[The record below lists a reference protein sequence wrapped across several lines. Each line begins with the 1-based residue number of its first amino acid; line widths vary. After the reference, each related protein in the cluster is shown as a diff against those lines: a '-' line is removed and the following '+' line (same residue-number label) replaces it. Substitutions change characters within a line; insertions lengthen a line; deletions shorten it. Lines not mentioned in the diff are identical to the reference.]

1 MKRLGRLL
9 FLGLVG
15 LAARTPSSLGTQGHP
30 VVRVLEGLLLLAG
43 LVLFGLLLYD
53 FGVAS
58 VLANMRLVGW
68 GIVAI
73 VLQELLAYTAN
84 TAGWFTAF
92 PKPRPT
98 VPFPALLAARIT
110 GDAVNYLTPTA
121 TLGGEFVRSRM
132 LRGYASRTSIV
143 ASVVVAKLTQAVG
156 LVAFV
161 ALGTL
166 TVVDYA
172 RLPGAVRGGLL
183 VGLGVFAVALTL
195 FFRLQRCGLFTPV
208 LRLTVGHSRLA
219 WFLSLHH
226 TLQRLDSEISRFHA
240 HGHGPLLLSSAY
252 FGLGYA
258 LGTVETYLI
267 LVCLNVPTTVELA
280 LAIEVLTVAFDNV
293 FFFVPLRAG
302 TQEAS
307 KVLAFTLCGLDP
319 IKGMAFAMLSRV
331 RQCTWALIGLA
342 ILSCQHIR
350 GFQRALPPRE
360 EA

>member
-1 MKRLGRLL
+1 
-9 FLGLVG
+9 
-15 LAARTPSSLGTQGHP
+15 
-30 VVRVLEGLLLLAG
+30 VRVLEGVLLIAG

-53 FGVAS
+53 FGVAT

-84 TAGWFTAF
+84 TVGWFTAF

-98 VPFPALLAARIT
+98 VPFTSLLAARIA

-121 TLGGEFVRSRM
+121 TFGGEFVRSRM
-132 LRGYASRTSIV
+132 LRGYASITSIG
-143 ASVVVAKLTQAVG
+143 ASLAVAKLTQTIG
-156 LVAFV
+156 LVVFV

-172 RLPGAVRGGLL
+172 LLPVPVRVGLL
-183 VGLGVFAVALTL
+183 VGLGVFAGALIL
-195 FFRLQRCGLFTPV
+195 FFLLQRRGLFTPI
-208 LRLTVGHSRLA
+208 LRLAAGRSRLA
-219 WFLSLHH
+219 WLLSLHQ
-226 TLQRLDSEISRFHA
+226 TLQRLDSEIRRFHA

-252 FGLGYA
+252 FGLGWV

-267 LVCLNVPTTVELA
+267 LVFLNVPTTVEQA

-307 KVLAFTLCGLDP
+307 KVLAFTLFGLDP

-331 RQCTWALIGLA
+331 REFTWALIGLA
-342 ILSCQHIR
+342 ILSCQHIW
-350 GFQRALPPRE
+350 GFQRALQPRE
-360 EA
+360 DA